1 MQVIID
7 MVADKYPEL
16 NEFLFSADGQ
26 MIVIS
31 KFITTIL
38 YIRYKIGYTVKES
51 EPFYNE
57 MMNFQY
63 KHIVEPIEDSD
74 IKNVL
79 KYVIQVA
86 CCYIDE
92 QEFMEEDHKKTIIK
106 QLVEYANYRL

>member
-16 NEFLFSADGQ
+16 NELMFSTDAQ
-26 MIVIS
+26 MPAFS
-31 KFITTIL
+31 KLITIIL
-38 YIRYKIGYTVKES
+38 YIRYKIGYIVKES

-63 KHIVEPIEDSD
+63 KHIVESIEDGD
-74 IKNVL
+74 IKKVL
-79 KYVIQVA
+79 KYVIHTA

-92 QEFMEEDHKKTIIK
+92 QDFMEEDDKQKTI
-106 QLVEYANYRL
+106 QRLVEYAN